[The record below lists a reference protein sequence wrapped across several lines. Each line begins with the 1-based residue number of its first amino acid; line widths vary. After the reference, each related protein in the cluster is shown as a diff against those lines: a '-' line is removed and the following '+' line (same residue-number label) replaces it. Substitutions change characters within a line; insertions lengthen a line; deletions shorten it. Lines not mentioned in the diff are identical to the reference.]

1 MSETIDYEEQPINDA
16 HETSSEKLTTL
27 TSVNFTTLNLEPAE
41 SSQNPIDHNDSIEK
55 ENVET
60 SSQLPQ
66 QPNESTKSPSKR
78 KGPKSKRKVHACS
91 LCAYK
96 TTKNMLLQRH
106 LSVHDTDKPFKC
118 EHCERSFRD
127 PIQLA
132 NHTNIHMGT
141 KPFKCTECELG
152 FTTRGEMIRH
162 TKYK

>member
-1 MSETIDYEEQPINDA
+1 MNNETIEPEHKSENVTEA
-16 HETSSEKLTTL
+16 SSNLTTL
-27 TSVNFTTLNLEPAE
+27 ASVNFAALALELTRDYQA
-41 SSQNPIDHNDSIEK
+41 EK
-55 ENVET
+55 ENIDELRVDLGET
-60 SSQLPQ
+60 PLAASNS
-66 QPNESTKSPSKR
+66 SPSKT
-78 KGPKSKRKVHACS
+78 KAAKSRRKVHACS

-96 TTKNMLLQRH
+96 TTKKMLLQRH

-127 PIQLA
+127 PHQLA
-132 NHTNIHMGT
+132 NHANIHMGT